1 MVSALL
7 DEKVKG
13 EELPVGWPWRFFL
26 FSILIAATACVVS
39 LGLSFGYKPFLE
51 SNLARQDANITEL
64 GKVVSQSQQDEFIRF
79 YSQLANLEG
88 VLKRHVTASPFFG
101 FLEGR
106 TNAEVAFT
114 SLEARVP
121 ERKVVLEGVARDYA
135 TLAEQLQAFSTAPE
149 VAGMIVNDSSASDGR
164 VRFRLTLTLAPVLF
178 GRVSP

>member
-7 DEKVKG
+7 DEKTKG

-26 FSILIAATACVVS
+26 FSILIAATACVVAF
-39 LGLSFGYKPFLE
+39 GLAFGYRPFLE
-51 SNLARQDANITEL
+51 SNLAQQDANIKEL
-64 GKVVSQSQQDEFIRF
+64 GAVVPQAQQEEFIRF

-106 TNAEVAFT
+106 TNTEVAFT
-114 SLEARVP
+114 SLELRVP
-121 ERKVVLEGVARDYA
+121 ERKAVLEGVARDYA

-149 VAGMIVNDSSASDGR
+149 VAGMIVNDSNASDGR
-164 VRFRLTLTLAPVLF
+164 VRFRLTLTLVPAMF
-178 GRVSP
+178 GATP